1 MNEQIKL
8 VGVSVLFGILLGGN
22 IVLLSERFKTPV
34 KEDAIAEYYRVENAV
49 KVSPHGLRK
58 LMDKQDKSF
67 ILVDLRSAVEYEKEH
82 IVGAVNIP
90 AYSDPDT
97 SAYDEEERII
107 GQFQALPKEKDI
119 IVYCYSTAC
128 MTGRKIGLML
138 AEQDI
143 YVKHLGIGWNEWRYG
158 WETWNHEHEWAITK
172 PEEYVISGSAP
183 GIPIAK
189 ELPTPCGEGQFGC

>member
-119 IVYCYSTAC
+119 IVYCYSTA
-128 MTGRKIGLML
+128 
-138 AEQDI
+138 
-143 YVKHLGIGWNEWRYG
+143 
-158 WETWNHEHEWAITK
+158 
-172 PEEYVISGSAP
+172 
-183 GIPIAK
+183 
-189 ELPTPCGEGQFGC
+189 